1 MRLNA
6 KHNWKLK
13 LGILLFLIGQAFSLA
28 HASEHGSAPH
38 AHDGVACVGV
48 LTDEHDLL
56 IPRAGLAA
64 PAVNAIASK
73 AIATGRTLFP
83 KRARALQPP
92 ATGPPS
98 I

>member
-28 HASEHGSAPH
+28 HASEYGSTPH
-38 AHDGVACVGV
+38 DHDGVACVGV

-56 IPRAGLAA
+56 VPSAKLAV
-64 PAVNAIASK
+64 PAVNATASK
-73 AIATGRTLFP
+73 AIPTGRTLLL
-83 KRARALQPP
+83 KRQRAFQPP